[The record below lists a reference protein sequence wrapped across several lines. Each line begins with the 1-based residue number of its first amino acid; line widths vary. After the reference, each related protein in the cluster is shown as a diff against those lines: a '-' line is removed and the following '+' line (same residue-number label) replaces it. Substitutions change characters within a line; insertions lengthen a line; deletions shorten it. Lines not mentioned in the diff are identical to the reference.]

1 MKLPTFKYNP
11 NPIKLGVITE
21 EETIC
26 PVCEKKRDFVY
37 EGPFFAVEEI
47 EGICPWCIADG
58 SAAKKYDG
66 EFQDVQS
73 CEEVDQEAYVDELIY
88 RTPGYTGWLQEYW
101 LSHCGDFCSIIDYV
115 GWDEIKHLEV
125 ELKDDI
131 DKICEDYQL
140 TFQEFKDTLEIDGDL
155 QGYLFKCNSCKQ
167 HRLHADMA

>member
-11 NPIKLGVITE
+11 NPIKLGVIME

-26 PVCEKKRDFVY
+26 PVCKKKRDFVY
-37 EGPFFAVEEI
+37 EGPFFSVEEI

-66 EFQDVQS
+66 EFQDAHS

-88 RTPGYTGWLQEYW
+88 RTPGYTGWQQEYW

-131 DKICEDYQL
+131 EKICEDYHL
-140 TFQEFKDTLEIDGDL
+140 TYQEFKDTLEVGGDL
-155 QGYLFKCNSCKQ
+155 QGYLFKCNCCKQ